1 MLTEKQC
8 EAVENALTNDVEP
21 RKLAA
26 YLCLHMGL
34 TLAEASAV
42 RLEDIDLENGMLT
55 VRNTLTRV
63 PDTPGRGRYYEMA
76 PASVVRTV
84 PMPPHVL
91 RLIRNNTKFYDN
103 EKCFLVNGET
113 SIPRAHYLQN
123 LLVSINDKH
132 HLTETVSAGML
143 REVFIRRCLE
153 SGLDLY
159 TISVFVG
166 VKQLA
171 DMQKKYGQYLQA
183 YINKID
189 RLERYTPD
197 YVPSVLPSEDG
208 KHMNLLILGAGSQ
221 GAVVKEIAE
230 ETRLFNKIDFLD
242 DDPNNPLA
250 IDTCTSFARYT
261 ERYPIAIPSFGNCEL
276 REKWA
281 DALQKSGFILPIIIH
296 PSATISNQVSIAD
309 GVVIEAKAIIGN
321 GVTIERNCIISAG
334 AVLDKGCT
342 VKANVHVGCACTIMK
357 NAVVPEGT
365 RIPAGVT
372 FGKDN
377 LPITPVGEYSFD
389 DVM

>member
-1 MLTEKQC
+1 MLTDKQC
-8 EAVENALTNDVEP
+8 EIIENALTNDVEP

-42 RLEDIDLENGMLT
+42 RLEDIDFDTGLLS

-63 PDTPGRGRYYEMA
+63 KDTTGKGRYYEMTSA
-76 PASVVRTV
+76 GVVRTV
-84 PMPPHVL
+84 PMPPHVA
-91 RLIRNNTKFYDN
+91 RLLGKYRGLYSD
-103 EKCFLVNGET
+103 EKCFLVTGEHE
-113 SIPRAHYLQN
+113 IPRAHLLQN
-123 LLVSINDKH
+123 LLVSINDKY
-132 HLTETVSAGML
+132 HLTDTVSAGML

-171 DMQKKYGQYLQA
+171 EMQKKYGQYLTA

-189 RLERYTPD
+189 RLEKYTPD
-197 YVPSVLPSEDG
+197 YVPAVLPVENG
-208 KHMNLLILGAGSQ
+208 KSMNLLILGVGSQ
-221 GAVVKEIAE
+221 GPVVKEIAE
-230 ETRLFNKIDFLD
+230 ETGMFNEIAFLD

-250 IDTCTSFARYT
+250 IDSCTNYKRYV

-276 REKWA
+276 RKKWA
-281 DALQKSGFILPIIIH
+281 DALRDGGFILPRIIH
-296 PSATISNQVSIAD
+296 PSATISNNVSIGD
-309 GVVIEAKAIIGN
+309 GVVIEAKVIIGN
-321 GVTIERNCIISAG
+321 GVKIESNCIISAG

-357 NAVVPEGT
+357 GVAVPEGT
-365 RIPAGVT
+365 RVASGRT
-372 FGKDN
+372 FGGDN
-377 LPITPVGEYSFD
+377 
-389 DVM
+389 